1 MYYDRGES
9 FSSVDTSVEKLIF
22 RYQSF
27 IKRKSNIKRAVHVY
41 VESNVSV
48 DIIIY

>member
-9 FSSVDTSVEKLIF
+9 FSSVNVDTSVEKLIF

-27 IKRKSNIKRAVHVY
+27 IKRKSNIKRTVH
-41 VESNVSV
+41 VESNVFV